1 MTQFEVCF
9 MLLGFFFGVIITMVG
24 MHLPL
29 KRVRKQLYKVRGQ
42 VYYWSRQMP
51 VTAKRGRPRKS
62 SSVK

>member
-9 MLLGFFFGVIITMVG
+9 MLVGFFFGVIITIIG
-24 MHLPL
+24 MYLP
-29 KRVRKQLYKVRGQ
+29 VRKVKRQLYKVRGQ

-62 SSVK
+62 KSVK

>member
-9 MLLGFFFGVIITMVG
+9 MLLGFSFGVIITIIG
-24 MHLPL
+24 MYLPL

-42 VYYWSRQMP
+42 VYYWSRQIP

>member
-9 MLLGFFFGVIITMVG
+9 MLIGFFFGVIITIIG
-24 MHLPL
+24 MYLP
-29 KRVRKQLYKVRGQ
+29 VRKVKRQLYKVRGQ
-42 VYYWSRQMP
+42 VYYWSRQIP

>member
-1 MTQFEVCF
+1 MTQFEICF
-9 MLLGFFFGVIITMVG
+9 MLIGFFFGVIITIIG
-24 MHLPL
+24 MYLPL

-42 VYYWSRQMP
+42 VYYWSRQIP